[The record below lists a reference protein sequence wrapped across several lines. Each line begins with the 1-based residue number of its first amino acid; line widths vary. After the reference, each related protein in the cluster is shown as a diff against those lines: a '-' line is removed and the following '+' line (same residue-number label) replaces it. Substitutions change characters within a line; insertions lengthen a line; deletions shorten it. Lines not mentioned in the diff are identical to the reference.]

1 MKKKGSVVQLDRI
14 SDFGSE
20 GWGFESSLG
29 HLLLLFFFFLI
40 TRLDAQIILSE
51 TKLPIS
57 VYETSGL
64 EIINGNLVT
73 INDSGN
79 PSNLYYL
86 NQDGELLFRRIFND
100 LKNNDWEDLTADE
113 EFIYI
118 ADTGNN
124 FDKRE
129 NLRIIK
135 IPIDSENNYFEIINF
150 HYPEQ
155 VKFITLEKSSQYD
168 AEGLITIGENLI
180 IFTKNKLKKI
190 TEIYTLPKIAGTYE
204 AKKIGSLN
212 IQSIITGADYDSKT
226 KLLALTGSLSFK
238 GDKYYIFKIK
248 DFDPKK
254 TINNHIDMY
263 EIPIEK
269 FQVESIKI
277 IDKNNFWVTSEA
289 ETFGSPYL
297 FKISL

>member
-29 HLLLLFFFFLI
+29 HLILLFFLI
-40 TRLDAQIILSE
+40 TRLDAQTIISE
-51 TKLPIS
+51 TELPIS

-79 PSNLYYL
+79 PSNLYYF
-86 NQDGELLFRRIFND
+86 NQDGELLFRRIFNQ

-124 FDKRE
+124 IDTRE
-129 NLRIIK
+129 DLQIIK

-254 TINNHIDMY
+254 PINNQIDMY
-263 EIPIEK
+263 EIPLEK
-269 FQVESIKI
+269 TQVESIKI
-277 IDKNNFWVTSEA
+277 IDKNTFWFTSEA
-289 ETFGSPYL
+289 ESFGSPYL